1 MMKIK
6 LIIIAVLLLMT
17 NLGFGVSIAPEII
30 KQLRESGQLE
40 SIAQADREARAKG
53 VWEANP
59 NPVRR
64 GLATSVDTLHCLI
77 ILVDFSDMQHESGI
91 HSNPGSFDT
100 LLFSQEIRHPGSM
113 TDYYTETS
121 YGQVLLIGTVTQW
134 YRMPQPY
141 SYYVDGQRGF
151 GNYPHNAQRLTEDAA
166 TAADPDVDFTIYD
179 NNEDGYVDALFIIH
193 AGPGYEDT
201 GNLNYIHSHAW
212 SLPYPIVF
220 DNAYVSRYSMEPEET
235 ASRALIT
242 IGVFCHEFGHVLGL
256 PDLYDYDY
264 DSDGAGMWTLMAA
277 GSWGGG
283 GRTPVHFDV
292 WSRMKLGWI
301 APTILEQNLVHEQID
316 AIEYSPDAYI
326 LYSEGVPSRQ
336 YFMVENRRRR
346 LFDISLP
353 GEGLLIYHID
363 ESVPNNDD
371 QTHYKVAVEQAD
383 GRFDLEN
390 NRGADSGDP
399 WPGTSNRRTFDDF
412 SVPNTYLYNG
422 QPSQVSLT
430 NISNQDSIMYADMS
444 IMGID
449 PFFQVLTLTF
459 NDSSGNN
466 NGRPDTGETCELLFT
481 AKNIRIGV
489 DNFTVTARCS
499 DPSVIF
505 SDSTATFGS
514 IPVNHQFDNYSDPMV
529 FSVPGNFQTNFVNIT
544 LEFRARDGQYNQQ
557 FQQRCIFG
565 TPQILLVDDDG
576 GGTIDTFYTSAL
588 DNYIQLPYA
597 RWDIASQGS
606 PVAELSLHP
615 YVIWFTGD
623 IRPEAIPP
631 AYVDGIINY
640 LAAGGKLFITSQDF
654 VQLIHERGNPQDIV
668 LLRDY
673 LKLDYDTLSTSY
685 VEDGIAGTIFAGMRY
700 VSSGVGGASN
710 QFSEDSYIC
719 LPGGTSLLNYYV
731 SNKIVA
737 VGVQSNYAAISI
749 GFGIEAI
756 NNLHPLSRSRAVFMQ
771 TALTYL
777 GLATNIDDDQSALPQ
792 GIGLAQNY
800 PNPFNPTTTISYALA
815 KAGDVRLDIYD
826 ILGRLVAT
834 PIKTYQQAGQHRFV
848 WTASGLASGMYL
860 YRLTCGN
867 EIQCR
872 RMTYLK

>member
-6 LIIIAVLLLMT
+6 LVIIAVLLLMT

-316 AIEYSPDAYI
+316 AIEI
-326 LYSEGVPSRQ
+326 
-336 YFMVENRRRR
+336 RRM
-346 LFDISLP
+346 
-353 GEGLLIYHID
+353 LI
-363 ESVPNNDD
+363 
-371 QTHYKVAVEQAD
+371 
-383 GRFDLEN
+383 F
-390 NRGADSGDP
+390 
-399 WPGTSNRRTFDDF
+399 
-412 SVPNTYLYNG
+412 
-422 QPSQVSLT
+422 
-430 NISNQDSIMYADMS
+430 
-444 IMGID
+444 
-449 PFFQVLTLTF
+449 
-459 NDSSGNN
+459 
-466 NGRPDTGETCELLFT
+466 FT
-481 AKNIRIGV
+481 AKVFPAANILWWKI
-489 DNFTVTARCS
+489 A
-499 DPSVIF
+499 
-505 SDSTATFGS
+505 
-514 IPVNHQFDNYSDPMV
+514 
-529 FSVPGNFQTNFVNIT
+529 
-544 LEFRARDGQYNQQ
+544 
-557 FQQRCIFG
+557 
-565 TPQILLVDDDG
+565 DG
-576 GGTIDTFYTSAL
+576 GF
-588 DNYIQLPYA
+588 
-597 RWDIASQGS
+597 
-606 PVAELSLHP
+606 
-615 YVIWFTGD
+615 
-623 IRPEAIPP
+623 
-631 AYVDGIINY
+631 
-640 LAAGGKLFITSQDF
+640 
-654 VQLIHERGNPQDIV
+654 LILVCRA
-668 LLRDY
+668 
-673 LKLDYDTLSTSY
+673 K
-685 VEDGIAGTIFAGMRY
+685 
-700 VSSGVGGASN
+700 
-710 QFSEDSYIC
+710 
-719 LPGGTSLLNYYV
+719 
-731 SNKIVA
+731 
-737 VGVQSNYAAISI
+737 
-749 GFGIEAI
+749 GF
-756 NNLHPLSRSRAVFMQ
+756 
-771 TALTYL
+771 
-777 GLATNIDDDQSALPQ
+777 
-792 GIGLAQNY
+792 
-800 PNPFNPTTTISYALA
+800 
-815 KAGDVRLDIYD
+815 
-826 ILGRLVAT
+826 
-834 PIKTYQQAGQHRFV
+834 
-848 WTASGLASGMYL
+848 
-860 YRLTCGN
+860 
-867 EIQCR
+867 
-872 RMTYLK
+872 